1 MDSSEKDREVPTE
14 TVCQAYHRAIE
25 IIGRRWSG
33 AILYVLCSRP
43 KRFSELR
50 EAIPDISDRLLTER
64 LKELEDEA
72 IVIRQVSSGRPVQV
86 IYSLT
91 PKGQALK
98 PIIADI
104 TSWASQWQ
112 TPDADQEASAS

>member
-1 MDSSEKDREVPTE
+1 MDSDKNRVVLGDH
-14 TVCQAYHRAIE
+14 VCQAYHQAVE

-50 EAIPDISDRLLTER
+50 EAVPDISDRLLTER
-64 LKELEDEA
+64 LKELEDEG
-72 IVIRQVSSGRPVQV
+72 IVLREVSTGRPLQV

-98 PIIADI
+98 PIIEEI
-104 TSWASQWQ
+104 QRWASEWHAPQAHHHA
-112 TPDADQEASAS
+112 AD